1 MLSANNNGVA
11 VEPGLNNEMNIVTW
25 TANGEDLFLGFM
37 GTGTYSAMFK
47 LYIKGAIS
55 VPELA
60 PEDPGTCIY
69 VYQTSPS
76 NRTAYVVDR
85 LEKLEV
91 GTTVSLRVY
100 HESASAETFYGTI
113 LGGSN

>member
-1 MLSANNNGVA
+1 MLAANNDGV
-11 VEPGLNNEMNIVTW
+11 VIQPGISNEANIITW

-47 LYIKGAIS
+47 LYIKGPIS
-55 VPELA
+55 IPELP
-60 PEDPGTCIY
+60 PEDPGTCVY

-85 LEKLEV
+85 LEKLEA
-91 GTTVSLRVY
+91 GSLVSLRVY
-100 HESASAETFYGTI
+100 HESANAETFYGTI